1 MIKNLNLEDV
11 IKDSKII
18 ESKERKERYGEINTP
33 FSLIERMF
41 NIIPSEDF
49 RNPLLKWLDPGT
61 GSGNFSIYLYFKLLE
76 SLKEK
81 IIDIEERKNHIIK
94 NMIYMAEIQSEN
106 IKRLKYLFGDSS
118 NIFEDDFLSFSL
130 SSKFDYIIGNP
141 PFNSNGI
148 KKVPT
153 NAVKEKAKDGNTSW
167 PLFIKRGI
175 ILLKEETGKMCV
187 FIPSIWLKPDKEKM
201 YYILTQY
208 QIDNLNCYS
217 NTETNKI
224 FKGNAQTPCCF
235 FLLTKRESNK
245 IISIFDKE
253 EDRYLNYKLKPDI
266 PIPVDC
272 QRQIILL
279 SNFINK
285 TNMHIDVIKTN
296 LVPKHTFLSRTE
308 NEEYKYPNIS
318 TCILEQDINKKKI
331 PKLIINYSDKPLAFS
346 GQPKLVL
353 AHKMYG
359 LPYLDKD
366 GKYGI
371 SNRDNYVIIKEKIED
386 LIILQRF
393 LSLPII
399 QKLYKST
406 QYRMKYLEKY
416 VFELIPDI
424 TKIPDFPKE
433 ITDET
438 ISQYFGISL
447 SYLIKEGGD

>member
-1 MIKNLNLEDV
+1 MIKNLKFEEFV
-11 IKDSKII
+11 KEVKII
-18 ESKERKERYGEINTP
+18 ENKERKERYGEINTP

-41 NIIPSEDF
+41 NIIPQEDF
-49 RNPLLKWLDPGT
+49 KNPLLKWLDPGT
-61 GSGNFSIYLYFKLLE
+61 GSGNFSIYLYFKLLD
-76 SLKEK
+76 SLKET
-81 IIDIEERKNHIIK
+81 IIDIEERKTHIIK
-94 NMIYMAEIQSEN
+94 NMIFMSEIQPEN
-106 IKRLKYLFGDSS
+106 IKRLKYLFGNSS
-118 NIFEDDFLSFSL
+118 NILEGDFLSFSL

-153 NAVKEKAKDGNTSW
+153 NAVKEKTKDGNTSW
-167 PLFIKRGI
+167 PLFIKKGI
-175 ILLKEETGKMCV
+175 TLLKEEKGKMCV
-187 FIPSIWLKPDKEKM
+187 FIPSIWLKPDKEKI

-208 QIDNLNCYS
+208 QINNLNCYS

-235 FLLTKRESNK
+235 FLLTKRESDK
-245 IISIFDKE
+245 IITIFDKE
-253 EDRYLNYKLKPDI
+253 VEEYIKYKLKPNI
-266 PIPVDC
+266 PIPVF
-272 QRQIILL
+272 QQKNISIL
-279 SNFINK
+279 SNFLTK
-285 TNMHIDVIKTN
+285 PNMHIEVIKTN
-296 LVPKHTFLSRTE
+296 LIPKHTFLSEIETNE
-308 NEEYKYPNIS
+308 NRYQNIS
-318 TCILEQDINKKKI
+318 TCIFEQNINKKKI

-359 LPYLDKD
+359 LPYLDKE

-386 LIILQRF
+386 LIILQKF

-399 QKLYKST
+399 QNLYKST

-424 TKIPDFPKE
+424 TKIDNFPHE
-433 ITDET
+433 FNNENI
-438 ISQYFGISL
+438 ISYFGL
-447 SYLIKEGGD
+447 CN